1 MTRAIDMVLLLIV
14 VVFVINGIRRKAFA
28 ELIGFAGFVL
38 AVSVALF
45 IMEVASPAFA
55 EAVTLRPEMAMA
67 LLFTLGFVVVL
78 FLYKFIENWLVE
90 HITLNMPAWLD
101 RSLGSLFGFFKGS
114 FIAGLLA
121 LFLSMIPAGPAIQ
134 QDLATSRVMPV
145 AESIFVALY
154 ETIIWPIPTTTG
166 LVQTL
171 ENTAEAFGV
180 EKFNNRYLYTL
191 RDLGSLKV
199 EGWMETA
206 KK

>member
-38 AVSVALF
+38 AVSIALF

-134 QDLATSRVMPV
+134 QDLTTSRVMPV

-154 ETIIWPIPTTTG
+154 ETIIWPIPTMTG